1 MDAKFLKVVIL
12 AMDADG
18 DFQQE
23 ELDMLKQVINAH
35 PEFKG
40 ITNED
45 GIEVMGELYN
55 KLSVGMER
63 KHILE
68 QLGEEFN
75 QNEKETAFALAKEI
89 CASDFKIMPA
99 ETDFLS
105 LMCEMWSIP
114 DDVVQAVNRSIA
126 LRYSI

>member
-18 DFQQE
+18 EFQQE
-23 ELDMLKQVINAH
+23 EQDMLKQIIKAH

-63 KHILE
+63 KHPHLQGAPRLSE
-68 QLGEEFN
+68 G
-75 QNEKETAFALAKEI
+75 
-89 CASDFKIMPA
+89 PA
-99 ETDFLS
+99 ENVLRAFGFH
-105 LMCEMWSIP
+105 
-114 DDVVQAVNRSIA
+114 A
-126 LRYSI
+126 LLCKKSTQ